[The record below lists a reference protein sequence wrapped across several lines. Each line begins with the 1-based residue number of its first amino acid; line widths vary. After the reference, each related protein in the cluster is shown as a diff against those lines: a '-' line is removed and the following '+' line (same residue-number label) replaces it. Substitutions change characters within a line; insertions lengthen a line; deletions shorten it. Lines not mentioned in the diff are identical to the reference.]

1 MWLLSRGGSVRLP
14 FVATGAVFGPGS
26 EYICYMSP
34 HRETGNPTPD
44 AINQWYY
51 RATAACAPFLFPE
64 SRFRTPWTGDDLPA
78 AVEAAR
84 QWLRE
89 NPCPDASLDQ
99 HLEAILDAYVEMP
112 TATVSRV
119 MQLRESIEEHAKV
132 LDRRRLPRDEP
143 SAAAGGE
150 PEG

>member
-1 MWLLSRGGSVRLP
+1 
-14 FVATGAVFGPGS
+14 
-26 EYICYMSP
+26 MSP
-34 HRETGNPTPD
+34 DRETDSSNLD

-78 AVEAAR
+78 DVETAR
-84 QWLRE
+84 RWLRE

-99 HLEAILDAYVEMP
+99 HLEAILDAYAEMP

-119 MQLRESIEEHAKV
+119 MELRESIAVHASA
-132 LDRRRLPRDEP
+132 LDRRRQPRDRP
-143 SAAAGGE
+143 SLASCGE
-150 PEG
+150 S

>member
-1 MWLLSRGGSVRLP
+1 
-14 FVATGAVFGPGS
+14 
-26 EYICYMSP
+26 MSP
-34 HRETGNPTPD
+34 DRETGNPTPD

-64 SRFRTPWTGDDLPA
+64 SRFRTPWTGDDLPG
-78 AVEAAR
+78 AVESAR

-99 HLEAILDAYVEMP
+99 HLEAILDAYAEMS

-119 MQLRESIEEHAKV
+119 MELRESIGEHAKV
-132 LDRRRLPRDEP
+132 LDRRRAPRDEP
-143 SAAAGGE
+143 PPFGGE
-150 PEG
+150 PER

>member
-1 MWLLSRGGSVRLP
+1 
-14 FVATGAVFGPGS
+14 
-26 EYICYMSP
+26 MSP
-34 HRETGNPTPD
+34 DRETENATAD

-89 NPCPDASLDQ
+89 NPCPDPSLDQ
-99 HLEAILDAYVEMP
+99 HLEAILDAYAEMRS
-112 TATVSRV
+112 ATVSRV
-119 MQLRESIEEHAKV
+119 MELRESIAEHAKA
-132 LDRRRLPRDEP
+132 LDRRRKPRSDP
-143 SAAAGGE
+143 SVASNE
-150 PEG
+150 ES

>member
-1 MWLLSRGGSVRLP
+1 
-14 FVATGAVFGPGS
+14 
-26 EYICYMSP
+26 MSP
-34 HRETGNPTPD
+34 DRETDSLNAK

-78 AVEAAR
+78 DVEVAR
-84 QWLRE
+84 TWLRE

-99 HLEAILDAYVEMP
+99 HLEAILDAYAEMP

-119 MQLRESIEEHAKV
+119 MALRESIAVHAKAF
-132 LDRRRLPRDEP
+132 DRRRAPRDGLSVASNEE
-143 SAAAGGE
+143 S
-150 PEG
+150 